1 MRKAAS
7 MLAVLALATMGA
19 FAHEHKA
26 PHKGTLIEFGTEYA
40 HLEIVIDQATGKI
53 SAWVLDGEAE
63 KAVRVAQKDIALK
76 VTGPGEGFTVTVSAV
91 ANELSGEKVGDT
103 SEFGGQSD
111 KLKGL
116 KNFDAVVVDI
126 TVKGKQF
133 KDTKFNFPKGNE

>member
-1 MRKAAS
+1 MRKVAS
-7 MLAVLALATMGA
+7 MVAVLAMVWAA
-19 FAHEHKA
+19 NASAHEHKA
-26 PHKGTLIEFGTEYA
+26 PHKGTLIEFGEEFA

-63 KAVRVAQKDIALK
+63 KPVRVAQKEIEIKAKD
-76 VTGPGEGFTVTVSAV
+76 FSVTVKAV

-103 SEFGGQSD
+103 SEFAGQND